1 MDVSRISIGN
11 KVEISLQLDGKK
23 SSKTYLSKV
32 ELAENS
38 DEVFLQIPT
47 SLGQLVKL
55 PVSDNYSM
63 LFFTKDGMYRFDAA
77 IVGYTSVDNF
87 KYLVVSLKSKGEK
100 VQRRAYFRYN
110 CNIEMQFY
118 MYDENKNI
126 IRDNLCEGI
135 MLDLGGGGIRFL
147 SNEEI
152 EVNENI
158 QCVIVLM
165 DEFLFANAVILY
177 KDKQFNSDYK
187 YQYRVKFTEIMDLE
201 RDKIIQYVFNEQRK
215 KIGRMR
221 NN

>member
-1 MDVSRISIGN
+1 
-11 KVEISLQLDGKK
+11 
-23 SSKTYLSKV
+23 
-32 ELAENS
+32 
-38 DEVFLQIPT
+38 
-47 SLGQLVKL
+47 
-55 PVSDNYSM
+55 
-63 LFFTKDGMYRFDAA
+63 
-77 IVGYTSVDNF
+77 
-87 KYLVVSLKSKGEK
+87 
-100 VQRRAYFRYN
+100 
-110 CNIEMQFY
+110 